1 MPPHSGHCTD
11 TRWWTDCAR
20 EHAYSTVLAGR
31 AAPVDDADADEE
43 AGFEEAAAFER
54 RASLER
60 LVRRRS
66 ARLRLKAPSSAEIFT
81 ISAGSSV
88 EEADAADDDLPAAEP
103 PMEGNAEAV
112 AAAAAGVARDTDW
125 V

>member
-1 MPPHSGHCTD
+1 MPPHSGHCTG

-31 AAPVDDADADEE
+31 AAPVDDADADDE
-43 AGFEEAAAFER
+43 AEFEEAAAFER

-66 ARLRLKAPSSAEIFT
+66 ARLRLKKDGPMVRDRVKKSGVENRVGEHSVSFT
-81 ISAGSSV
+81 FLMTHCENI
-88 EEADAADDDLPAAEP
+88 AALDPQECIVC
-103 PMEGNAEAV
+103 E
-112 AAAAAGVARDTDW
+112 
-125 V
+125 